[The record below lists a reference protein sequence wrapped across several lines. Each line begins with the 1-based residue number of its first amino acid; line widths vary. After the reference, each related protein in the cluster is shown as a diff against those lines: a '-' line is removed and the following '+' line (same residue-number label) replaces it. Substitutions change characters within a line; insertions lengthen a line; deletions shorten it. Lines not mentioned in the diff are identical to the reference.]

1 MYGYYWEKFH
11 FHHLWELRVKTIGFP
26 PSCDE
31 YLKRSESLVIMNRS
45 SRMTIVCVYPL
56 FFLLLS
62 FLIKIIDARA
72 IIVEKANKSLAPLP
86 TVYHLS
92 RRSGIPC
99 TLFPAKT
106 ETCPGAKQILLQIQ
120 TELR

>member
-11 FHHLWELRVKTIGFP
+11 VHHLWELRVKTIGFP

-56 FFLLLS
+56 FFL
-62 FLIKIIDARA
+62 IKIIDARA
-72 IIVEKANKSLAPLP
+72 IIVEKANKSLALLP

-106 ETCPGAKQILLQIQ
+106 EICPGAKQILLQIQ